1 MLVRKL
7 SLIDKQRIINNL
19 VKLQGEDRRLRFGAL
34 CTDEYITNYV
44 TKSFEQESKWF
55 GVDHIDG
62 HLVATCHVAIYNG
75 EAELGCC
82 VDEDFRGEGLAQQ
95 MFDRA
100 VTWLRTKGITN
111 VFMHC
116 LTENAAMRHIAKKNE
131 MTVVSGY
138 GDTDA
143 NVEVEPAT
151 PATFL
156 EDQYMD
162 RIAMYDMYYKNSY
175 RLFDFYWNRQTH
187 T

>member
-7 SLIDKQRIINNL
+7 TVLDAQRIIHNL
-19 VKLQGEDRRLRFGAL
+19 TSLQGEDRRLRFGMM
-34 CTDEYITNYV
+34 CNDDYIRDYV
-44 TKSFEQESKWF
+44 TKSFEQDSKWF

-62 HLVATCHVAIYNG
+62 HLVATCHAAIVND

-116 LTENAAMRHIAKKNE
+116 LTENAAMRHIARKNE

-143 NVEVEPAT
+143 NVQVEPAT
-151 PATFL
+151 PATIL
-156 EDQYMD
+156 KDAYMD
-162 RIAMYDMYYKNSY
+162 RIAMYDMYYKNNY
-175 RLFDFYWNRQTH
+175 RLFDFYWNRQSH